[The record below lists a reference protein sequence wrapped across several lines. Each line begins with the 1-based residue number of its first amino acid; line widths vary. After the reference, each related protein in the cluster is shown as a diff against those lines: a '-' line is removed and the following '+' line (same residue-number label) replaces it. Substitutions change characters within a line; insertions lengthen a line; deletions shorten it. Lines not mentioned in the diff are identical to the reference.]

1 MVVYALL
8 VLAGLALGGWLG
20 RSPILRQMLRGQGV
34 DPGQWG
40 SWQDHLE
47 DMGVGPSWRSDGSGG
62 RRETRLYSIAPVSN
76 NLILAYLGQHV
87 LGLPRS
93 Y

>member
-1 MVVYALL
+1 MLVVYGFLGL
-8 VLAGLALGGWLG
+8 LALSLAWGAA
-20 RSPILRQMLRGQGV
+20 RSPVTRQILRGQGI

-62 RRETRLYSIAPVSN
+62 RRETRLYSK
-76 NLILAYLGQHV
+76 YT
-87 LGLPRS
+87 RRR
-93 Y
+93 

>member
-1 MVVYALL
+1 MLFYGFLGV
-8 VLAGLALGGWLG
+8 AGLALGVWLV
-20 RSPILRQMLRGQGV
+20 RSPILRQMMRGQGI

-62 RRETRLYSIAPVSN
+62 RRETKLYSK
-76 NLILAYLGQHV
+76 YT
-87 LGLPRS
+87 RRR
-93 Y
+93 

>member
-1 MVVYALL
+1 VLVLWVVYALL
-8 VLAGLALGGWLG
+8 ALPALGLVFWLA
-20 RSPILRQMLRGQGV
+20 RSPVLRHLLRGQGV

-62 RRETRLYSIAPVSN
+62 RRETRLYSR
-76 NLILAYLGQHV
+76 HT
-87 LGLPRS
+87 RRR
-93 Y
+93 

>member
-1 MVVYALL
+1 MIVYVLL
-8 VLAGLALGGWLG
+8 CLAGTALAVWLA

-40 SWQDHLE
+40 TWQDHLE

-62 RRETRLYSIAPVSN
+62 RRETRLYST
-76 NLILAYLGQHV
+76 YTRRH
-87 LGLPRS
+87 
-93 Y
+93 

>member
-1 MVVYALL
+1 MIFYGLVALAVL
-8 VLAGLALGGWLG
+8 VLAIWLA
-20 RSPILRQMLRGQGV
+20 RSPITRQMIRGQGV

-62 RRETRLYSIAPVSN
+62 RRETKLYSR
-76 NLILAYLGQHV
+76 YT
-87 LGLPRS
+87 RRR
-93 Y
+93 

>member
-1 MVVYALL
+1 VVTVLVVYGFLGL
-8 VLAGLALGGWLG
+8 LALSLAWGVA
-20 RSPILRQMLRGQGV
+20 RSPVTRQILRGQGI

-62 RRETRLYSIAPVSN
+62 RRETRLYSK
-76 NLILAYLGQHV
+76 YT
-87 LGLPRS
+87 RRR
-93 Y
+93 